1 MVMFI
6 LKKDPRCLLYS
17 SQLAPDA
24 CLKVQLPRSFCRCF
38 AAAARPPPARRRHA
52 ELE

>member
-1 MVMFI
+1 MFI
-6 LKKDPRCLLYS
+6 LQKHPRFLLYS

-24 CLKVQLPRSFCRCF
+24 CLQVQLPRSFCRCF
-38 AAAARPPPARRRHA
+38 AAAAARLTPARRRHA